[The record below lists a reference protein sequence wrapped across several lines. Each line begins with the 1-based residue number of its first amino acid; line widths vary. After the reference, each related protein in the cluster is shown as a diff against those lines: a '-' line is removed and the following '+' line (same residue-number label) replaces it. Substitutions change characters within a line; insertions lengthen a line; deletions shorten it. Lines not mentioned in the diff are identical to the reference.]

1 MVETVS
7 MRQAPAATNFVQT
20 VLHKRPKVAVFD
32 CDGTLWSGD
41 AGADFFYY
49 EIERG
54 LVSEKTA
61 HWALAR
67 YDEYKAGKVGEV
79 EMCGEMVQ
87 IHDGIPEEDIRGM
100 VREFVATTIAPR
112 IFGVMQ
118 ELTHC
123 LAESGCELW
132 AVSST
137 NNWVVEEGVRRFGIP
152 TERVLAAQVEIE
164 NGKATNRLIQV
175 PSGDLKAVA
184 IREHIKR
191 KADAVFGNSVHD
203 AAMLEIAKIPYV
215 INPNPDLEVM
225 AEEKGW
231 MIFRP
236 DIPNS

>member
-1 MVETVS
+1 
-7 MRQAPAATNFVQT
+7 MRHAPAATTFVQS
-20 VLHKRPKVAVFD
+20 VLHKRPKIAVFD

-54 LVSEKTA
+54 LIPADVSK
-61 HWALAR
+61 WALAR
-67 YDEYKAGKVGEV
+67 YDDYKAGKVGEV

-87 IHDGIPEEDIRGM
+87 IHNGIPEADIR
-100 VREFVATTIAPR
+100 VLAREFVASTIAPR

-137 NNWVVEEGVRRFGIP
+137 NNWVIEEGARRFGIP
-152 TERVLAAQVEIE
+152 SERVLAAQVEIE

-184 IREHIKR
+184 IREHIR
-191 KADAVFGNSVHD
+191 RRADAVFGNSVHD
-203 AAMLEIAKIPYV
+203 AAMLEIAKVPYV
-215 INPNPDLEVM
+215 INPSPDLEAM
-225 AEEKGW
+225 ASEKGW
-231 MIFRP
+231 FIHRP
-236 DIPNS
+236 ANG

>member
-1 MVETVS
+1 
-7 MRQAPAATNFVQT
+7 MRHAAAATKFVQT
-20 VLHKRPKVAVFD
+20 VLHKRPKIAVFD

-54 LVSEKTA
+54 LIPEKA
-61 HWALAR
+61 AKWALAR
-67 YDEYKAGKVGEV
+67 YEEYKAGKVGEV

-87 IHDGIPEEDIRGM
+87 IHDGLREQDIRAM
-100 VREFVATTIAPR
+100 AREFVASTIAQR
-112 IFGVMQ
+112 TFGVMQ
-118 ELTHC
+118 ELTYC

-137 NNWVVEEGVRRFGIP
+137 NSWVIEEGVRRFGIP
-152 TERVLAAQVEIE
+152 AERVLAAEVEIAD
-164 NGKATNRLIQV
+164 GKATDRLIQV

-184 IREHIKR
+184 IRQHIGR
-191 KADAVFGNSVHD
+191 PADAVFGNSIHD
-203 AAMLEIAKIPYV
+203 AAMLDIAKTPFV
-215 INPNPDLEVM
+215 INPNPDLEIL

-236 DIPNS
+236 DTPKQ